1 VRIAAL
7 DVGSNSF
14 HLIVVQVTTGGHFE
28 VLDRSKE
35 MVRLGETSLRTGI
48 IPPEVFRRGLE
59 ALVSLRRIADRHQ
72 PDALI
77 AVATSAVREAQNGGE
92 FVRAARDEV
101 GVDIQVVRGQEE
113 ARLIYLG
120 ARGALDLDGRRTML
134 LDLGGGSLE
143 VILADA
149 RECYFTDSV
158 KLGVIRLA
166 EEWGASDPP
175 TTRELVALRT
185 RVRRALEPVIAR
197 VRAMGF
203 DFAAVSSGTAL
214 ALAALI
220 QREGDPKHR
229 GGDDD
234 HSEHG
239 GGPVLTAESL
249 TEIEQKLAGLTL
261 NERARLPGLDARRA
275 DTILSGAVVLRTAL
289 ELSGAETAI
298 VCEAALREGIV
309 ADYIA
314 THRPGMLLV
323 EEFPD
328 LRRRSV
334 MELCRRCQFDEPHAQ
349 HVARLAL
356 SLFHQTRE
364 LHELDES
371 DVELLEFAALLHDVG
386 FYVSP
391 SGHHRHS
398 QYLIETH
405 DMVGFS
411 RDEVQV
417 IALTARYHRKAE
429 PPDEGAKKSLR
440 RRHQAFLALPRRAR
454 RRVRYLAG
462 LLRVADALDRTH
474 GRLVRAVRCQVKR
487 KTIELRIEVDGDP
500 ELELWAA
507 RRKGDVLESLGG
519 RRLRMA
525 VDSVAPVRR
534 VAPET
539 KAAPLL
545 ARTRSKRST
554 GLEKGPPPRRS
565 RPIRLLLQASGLSP
579 TGRLTVG

>member
-28 VLDRSKE
+28 VLDRAKE
-35 MVRLGETSLRTGI
+35 MVRLGESSLRTGI

-59 ALVSLRRIADRHQ
+59 ALASLRRIADRHQ
-72 PDALI
+72 PDALV

-92 FVRAARDEV
+92 FVRAARDDV

-120 ARGALDLDGRRTML
+120 ARNALDLDGRRVVL
-134 LDLGGGSLE
+134 FDLGGGSLE

-149 RECYFTDSV
+149 RECYFTDSI

-166 EEWGASDPP
+166 EEWSASDPP
-175 TTRELVALRT
+175 TTRELIALRT

-214 ALAALI
+214 ALAGMA
-220 QREGDPKHR
+220 QRDKDGKHD
-229 GGDDD
+229 GDDD
-234 HSEHG
+234 HG
-239 GGPVLTAESL
+239 GSTLGTESL
-249 TEIEQKLAGLTL
+249 AEIEQKLAGLSL
-261 NERARLPGLDARRA
+261 NDRARLPGLDARRA
-275 DTILSGAVVLRTAL
+275 DTILPGAVVLRTAL
-289 ELSGAETAI
+289 ELCGAESARL
-298 VCEAALREGIV
+298 CDAALREGII

-334 MELCRRCQFDEPHAQ
+334 MELCRRCQFDEAHAQ

-364 LHELDES
+364 LHELDET

-386 FYVSP
+386 FYISP
-391 SGHHRHS
+391 SGHHKHS
-398 QYLIETH
+398 QYLIGTH

-411 RDEVQV
+411 REEVELM
-417 IALTARYHRKAE
+417 ALAVRYHRKAE
-429 PPDEGAKKSLR
+429 PPGSRARKSVR
-440 RRHQAFLALPRRAR
+440 RRHKAFRSLPRRSR
-454 RRVRYLAG
+454 QRVRYFAS
-462 LLRVADALDRTH
+462 LLRIADALDRTH
-474 GRLVRAVRCQVKR
+474 GRLVRAVRCQVRR

-507 RRKGDVLESLGG
+507 RRKGDLLESLTG
-519 RRLRMA
+519 RRLRLA
-525 VDSVAPVRR
+525 VDNVATSRRSAAAAEPKKSARAAARAPKQASILPVRGG
-534 VAPET
+534 
-539 KAAPLL
+539 AAVV
-545 ARTRSKRST
+545 S
-554 GLEKGPPPRRS
+554 RRS
-565 RPIRLLLQASGLSP
+565 RPVRLVQ
-579 TGRLTVG
+579 V